1 MQKLGQQII
10 LSATD
15 LANHL
20 ACQYLTDLNRK
31 VAEGQLE
38 KPYRDDPILE
48 TIIERG
54 NEHEA
59 AYVEHLRRKDGSL
72 VEIERWDAEA
82 RPKTLAAMTYWPK
95 SSSSWMLCLISCPS
109 NLAKMKSQP

>member
-1 MQKLGQQII
+1 MQKTGERII

-20 ACQYLTDLNRK
+20 ACRHLTELNRK
-31 VAEGQLE
+31 LANGELE
-38 KPYRDDPILE
+38 KPYREDPILE

-59 AYVEHLRRKDGSL
+59 AYVEYLRKNGGSL
-72 VEIERWDAEA
+72 VEIEQWDEEA
-82 RPKTLAAMTYWPK
+82 IKDAG
-95 SSSSWMLCLISCPS
+95 S
-109 NLAKMKSQP
+109 NERGS